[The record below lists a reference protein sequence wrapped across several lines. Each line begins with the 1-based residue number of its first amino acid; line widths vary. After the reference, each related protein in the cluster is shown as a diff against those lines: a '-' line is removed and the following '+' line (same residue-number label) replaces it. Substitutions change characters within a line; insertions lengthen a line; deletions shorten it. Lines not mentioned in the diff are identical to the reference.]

1 MANVLITGAAS
12 GLGRAT
18 ARLMA
23 AQGWT
28 VAAADINSDGVA
40 AVVKDLGGAHRAFTA
55 DVREEG
61 AVATLFREVEG
72 TLGPATALVC
82 FAGGTT
88 YTPDFHPRLADLSL
102 DDWLGHE
109 ALNSRTAFL
118 CVREYF
124 RARKAVPVEQGR
136 IVLTASAAAQGG
148 GGPTGA
154 AYAAFK
160 AAVLGLMKTA
170 SAEGARWGI
179 TCNAISP
186 GAIAT
191 PALTRTNPDEKIDR
205 MKAFIP
211 LGRIGAPEE
220 IAAAAAF
227 LCSPGAGYITGHTLD
242 VNGGIRMV

>member
-23 AQGWT
+23 ASGWT
-28 VAAADINSDGVA
+28 VAAADINGAGVA
-40 AVVKDLGGAHRAFTA
+40 ALAGELGGGHRAFNA
-55 DVREEG
+55 DSRDEDS
-61 AVATLFREVEG
+61 VATLFRDVEG
-72 TLGPATALVC
+72 SMGPVTALIC

-88 YTPDFHPRLADLSL
+88 YTPDFHPRIADLTL
-102 DDWLGHE
+102 DDWLAHE

-124 RARKAVPVEQGR
+124 RARKTVPVEHGR

-170 SAEGARWGI
+170 AGEGARMGI

-191 PALTRTNPDEKIDR
+191 PALTRTNPDDKINR

-220 IAAAAAF
+220 IAATAAF

-242 VNGGIRMV
+242 VNGGGRMV

>member
-18 ARLMA
+18 SRLMA

-28 VAAADINSDGVA
+28 VAAADIDAEGVA
-40 AVVKDLGGAHRAFTA
+40 AAARDLGGAHRGFVA
-55 DVREEG
+55 DARDEA
-61 AVATLFREVEG
+61 AVATLFRDAESA
-72 TLGPATALVC
+72 LGPMTALIC

-88 YTPDFHPRLADLSL
+88 YTPDFHPRLTDLSL
-102 DDWLGHE
+102 DDWLAHE
-109 ALNSRTAFL
+109 ALNSRSAFL
-118 CVREYF
+118 CVREYL
-124 RARKAVPVEQGR
+124 RARKKTPVDHGR
-136 IVLTASAAAQGG
+136 IVLTASSAAQGG

-191 PALTRTNPDEKIDR
+191 PALTRTNPDEKIAR
-205 MKAFIP
+205 MKAVIP
-211 LGRIGAPEE
+211 LGRIGAPDE